1 MLRIK
6 YYQTNVKCAL
16 PFTDT
21 FWYVPCSP
29 SRSVCFVMRVCVFV
43 CAYRCVVNLVHFQF
57 QDSPRFI
64 WIRFSLV
71 EVSNCWFFLA
81 SIAWWIEWIR
91 YVQKWDRIFFRT
103 DVWQYSAIL
112 VELVCMHS
120 SGFPFSILKL
130 TNGILFHIK

>member
-71 EVSNCWFFLA
+71 EVGNCWFFLA

-91 YVQKWDRIFFRT
+91 YVQKWDRIFFFEQMCGNTVLYLWNWCACIRRGSRS
-103 DVWQYSAIL
+103 QY
-112 VELVCMHS
+112 
-120 SGFPFSILKL
+120 
-130 TNGILFHIK
+130 